1 MKVGEIMNLKDHV
14 KRELDILLQY
24 EQDQRKTR
32 SVEELEKEVE
42 NFNGLTP
49 QEYINQFI
57 IKIIEPFYDLGID
70 ESSIDYLFDVVYRL
84 VKLQNLSPLTL
95 ADNEFVKVA
104 DDNGEDLYQNVR
116 NCLVFKTESKGIYH
130 LDGQEY
136 LDLACGRLEQVEST
150 QEDPKQLSIFDL
162 GVEDTERN
170 DING

>member
-24 EQDQRKTR
+24 EQDQSKTR

-57 IKIIEPFYDLGID
+57 IKIIEPFYDLDLD

-95 ADNEFVKVA
+95 SDKEFINVA
-104 DDNGEDLYQNVR
+104 DSEVL
-116 NCLVFKTESKGIYH
+116 
-130 LDGQEY
+130 
-136 LDLACGRLEQVEST
+136 
-150 QEDPKQLSIFDL
+150 
-162 GVEDTERN
+162 
-170 DING
+170 

>member
-57 IKIIEPFYDLGID
+57 IKIIEPFYDLDLD

-95 ADNEFVKVA
+95 SDKEFIKVA
-104 DDNGEDLYQNVR
+104 DSEELYQNIR
-116 NCLVFKTESKGIYH
+116 NCLVFKSKDRGIYH
-130 LDGQEY
+130 IDGPEY
-136 LDLACGRLEQVEST
+136 LDMACGRFKQNNT
-150 QEDPKQLSIFDL
+150 KQDNTKQDNTKQLSIYDL
-162 GVEDTERN
+162 GVEEVN
-170 DING
+170 NG